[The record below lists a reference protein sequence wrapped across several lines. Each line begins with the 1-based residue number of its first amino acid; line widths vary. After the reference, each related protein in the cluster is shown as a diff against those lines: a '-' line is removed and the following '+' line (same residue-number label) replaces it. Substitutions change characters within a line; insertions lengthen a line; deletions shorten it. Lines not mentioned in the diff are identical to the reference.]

1 MKRLLAL
8 LLAVLVLL
16 SMPVTLVRAD
26 GEEPPATETTDP
38 ADMTIDP
45 ARLLDPAY
53 GAARA
58 RAYGA
63 ARARPHG
70 ASDTRPHGAPG
81 PRSHGG
87 SRPRSH
93 GSARA

>member
-26 GEEPPATETTDP
+26 GEEPPATP
-38 ADMTIDP
+38 
-45 ARLLDPAY
+45 Y
-53 GAARA
+53 GASRA
-58 RAYGA
+58 RPYGASRARSYGA
-63 ARARPHG
+63 ARARPYG

-81 PRSHGG
+81 PRSHG
-87 SRPRSH
+87 
-93 GSARA
+93 SARA